1 MVELRLS
8 AVKSNQVKSSQTNTR
23 NTFAGFIKKGHR
35 GLRPCMRKIEPF
47 RINGKVLFLS
57 VRCLVT
63 VAKMSSTL
71 RFFLSTV
78 VLSYL
83 GSNGVSAQYAPA
95 PPSAQQYYGDPPPS
109 PPNRPPSPAP
119 PLRPPLSPGYTSRT
133 ATVCH
138 NECAEW
144 ANDGVCDD
152 GGPGSSYFACDLCA
166 APSPPELNPCVC

>member
-1 MVELRLS
+1 MQS
-8 AVKSNQVKSSQTNTR
+8 SQIKSSQVRPTHVTPLR
-23 NTFAGFIKKGHR
+23 GTGVHKKGHR
-35 GLRPCMRKIEPF
+35 GLRPCMRKIDCFE
-47 RINGKVLFLS
+47 KVLFLS
-57 VRCLVT
+57 VRFFIVDGCHMT
-63 VAKMSSTL
+63 SSSL

-83 GSNGVSAQYAPA
+83 ENYGVSAQYAPA
-95 PPSAQQYYGDPPPS
+95 PPSAQQYIYGDPPPS